1 MRPQK
6 LANQNGLPGRRA
18 ESVKLLSHGPTPL
31 AGFEVNTQVSA
42 FLAKLQEAIKRNSSM
57 LCVGLDPDPRL
68 MPDMPVASFL
78 CEIIEATKDL
88 VCAYKPNLA
97 FYEALGIEGWR
108 ALQTVLRAIPKDIVT
123 IGDGKRGDI
132 ENTSDAYAKAAFD
145 VWGFDA
151 ATVAPYMGSD
161 SIYPFIEYADKGVL
175 VVCRTSNPGGDDFQL
190 LEAGGRPLYEFVA
203 LKAKEWNTKQNVG
216 FVTGSTRPGE
226 VRRVRELC
234 PDMPLLI
241 PGIGA
246 QSGDLEAS
254 VRGGLDGRGSGI
266 IVSTSRHTLYA
277 SKASDFAGA
286 ARQSAQT
293 LRDAIRVAARHV
305 CGNSS

>member
-1 MRPQK
+1 M
-6 LANQNGLPGRRA
+6 
-18 ESVKLLSHGPTPL
+18 
-31 AGFEVNTQVSA
+31 SA
-42 FLAKLQEAIKRNSSM
+42 FLAKLQEAIKCRSSM

-68 MPDMPVASFL
+68 MPDMPVARFL
-78 CEIIEATKDL
+78 CEIIEATSDL

-97 FYEALGIEGWR
+97 FYEALGIEGWCT
-108 ALQTVLRAIPKDIVT
+108 LQTVMRTIPKDIVT

-132 ENTSDAYAKAAFD
+132 ENTSVAYAKAAFD

-151 ATVAPYMGSD
+151 TTVAPYMGSD
-161 SIYPFIEYADKGVL
+161 SVQPFIEYADKGVFI
-175 VVCRTSNPGGDDFQL
+175 VCRTSNPGGDDFQSL
-190 LEAGGRPLYEFVA
+190 DARGRPLYELVA

-226 VRRVRELC
+226 IRRVRELC

-241 PGIGA
+241 PGIGT
-246 QSGDLEAS
+246 QCGDLEAS

-277 SKASDFAGA
+277 SKAKDFAEA
-286 ARQSAQT
+286 ARHSAQT
-293 LRDAIRVAARHV
+293 LRDAIRVAACQSR
-305 CGNSS
+305 GNSGSSEMTSDPY